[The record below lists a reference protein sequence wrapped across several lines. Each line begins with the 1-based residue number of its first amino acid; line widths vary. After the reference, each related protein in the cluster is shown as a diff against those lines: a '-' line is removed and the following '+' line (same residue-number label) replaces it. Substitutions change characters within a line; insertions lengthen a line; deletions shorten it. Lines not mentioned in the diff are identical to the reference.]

1 MRLNASCGRRR
12 QRGVAVIT
20 ALLLTTLAVTIVASL
35 FWQQQ
40 VQVRSIE
47 NQRTQLQKQWIL
59 RGALDWAKLIL
70 KSSGDNSQ
78 TDTLSDPWAIPLQ
91 EVRLDDFVENG
102 KQDGETSSA
111 VLSGNIVDAHS
122 LFNLNNLIRGGTLSA
137 PDVLAFTKLLESV
150 RVPAAA
156 TLAQATAAYLVSA
169 RGVPAAPAAGTNPA
183 VPVNLQG
190 SAPVGNP
197 AGDKAATVT
206 PTKGAPGG
214 AASDSS
220 AKMMTLTQVNDLL
233 AVDGFTL
240 DALAKV
246 RDFVTI
252 IDGSGTNINVNTASA
267 TVLSAVIPGLSP
279 GEAAALVAGRERS
292 SFKDMADFQSH
303 LPSTVT
309 NPSGV
314 GATPVLS
321 GLDVKSEH
329 FLVNGKVKLNNAVLE
344 IQSMVGRN
352 SHGGTVKPIWTRE
365 N

>member
-1 MRLNASCGRRR
+1 M
-12 QRGVAVIT
+12 IT

-59 RGALDWAKLIL
+59 RGALDWATLIL

-102 KQDGETSSA
+102 KQDGEASSA

-122 LFNLNNLIRGGTLSA
+122 LFNLNNLIRGGSLSA

-150 RVPAAA
+150 RMPAAA

-169 RGVPAAPAAGTNPA
+169 RSVPVAPATGGNPA
-183 VPVNLQG
+183 VPANLQG
-190 SAPVGNP
+190 DAPAGNP
-197 AGDKAATVT
+197 VGDKAATPT
-206 PTKGAPGG
+206 PTKGAPVAPG

-246 RDFVTI
+246 RDFVTVI
-252 IDGSGTNINVNTASA
+252 NGPGTNINVNTASA
-267 TVLSAVIPGLSP
+267 TILSAVIPGLSP

-309 NPSGV
+309 NPNGV
-314 GATPVLS
+314 GATPVS
-321 GLDVKSEH
+321 PGLDVKSEH

-344 IQSMVGRN
+344 IQSLVERPT
-352 SHGGTVKPIWTRE
+352 HGGPVKTVWTRE